1 MNLVAI
7 GVGGVLYPPHI
18 FDSSIQYFNVTDIKE
33 ICLNADDI
41 WLKYLEAIQ
50 GTPVV
55 WVPNKQCHPITIFD
69 NQIKESAL
77 FKTNLKENQNDQYI
91 QACAAHFKINL

>member
-18 FDSSIQYFNVTDIKE
+18 FDSNIQYFNETDIKE

-41 WLKYLEAIQ
+41 WLKYLEAILPSDKRSANPLQRREVGSERPTPFRDNGLQVLQ
-50 GTPVV
+50 G
-55 WVPNKQCHPITIFD
+55 KSMRPI
-69 NQIKESAL
+69 
-77 FKTNLKENQNDQYI
+77 
-91 QACAAHFKINL
+91 